1 MTLPKEFPV
10 GAGELTIV
18 GTGGLTFEEKRDII
32 VYDNRHVVLVQTSAS
47 SYRPG
52 DKMEVR
58 VVVTNEEL
66 MPVEN
71 GEVNIEIY
79 VCVHDFSSEHHR
91 SLFDLRMP
99 ILNSLVN
106 SPLFQFALVR
116 DSITNTC
123 SYFIGCIDR
132 F

>member
-18 GTGGLTFEEKRDII
+18 GTGGITFEEKRDII

-58 VVVTNEEL
+58 VVATNEEL
-66 MPVEN
+66 IPVETA
-71 GEVNIEIY
+71 EVTIEIY
-79 VCVHDFSSEHHR
+79 VCFHSFSFRTSFI
-91 SLFDLRMP
+91 SSFFNSRMP
-99 ILNSLVN
+99 ILNSSVN
-106 SPLFQFALVR
+106 SLMFQFALVR
-116 DSITNTC
+116 N
-123 SYFIGCIDR
+123 
-132 F
+132 